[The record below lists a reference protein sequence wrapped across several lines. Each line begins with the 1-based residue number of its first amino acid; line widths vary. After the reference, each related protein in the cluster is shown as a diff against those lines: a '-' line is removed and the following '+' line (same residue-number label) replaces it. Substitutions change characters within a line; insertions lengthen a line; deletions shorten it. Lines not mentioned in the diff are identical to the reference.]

1 MNKKSLIKIIIPIF
15 IVLIVFAL
23 WVIKNTQDNTSNNA
37 EDNPDFALN
46 VTDKLN
52 LEKLKSYGL
61 PIIID
66 FGADSCIPCKEMAPV
81 LSELNVE
88 LKGKAII
95 KFVDVWKYQELA
107 KDYPISVIPTQ
118 IIIDSNGNP
127 FNPENPEK
135 YQLKQ
140 YVYKDSGELAF
151 TVHEGGLTKSDLLKI
166 LKDMGID

>member
-1 MNKKSLIKIIIPIF
+1 MSKKIFIKIIVPIF
-15 IVLIVFAL
+15 IILIVL
-23 WVIKNTQDNTSNNA
+23 VIWIIKNSQDNTSDNA
-37 EDNPDFALN
+37 EDNLDFALH
-46 VTDKLN
+46 VTDKLD

-61 PIIID
+61 PIVID

-81 LSELNVE
+81 LSELNEE
-88 LKGKAII
+88 LQGKAII
-95 KFVDVWKYQELA
+95 KFVDVWEYQELA

-118 IIIDSNGNP
+118 IFIDSNGKP
-127 FNPENPEK
+127 FNPENPER
-135 YQLKQ
+135 YQLNQ